1 MSLKSSF
8 LILAAFMIMV
18 LVGGS
23 AVIYFDGSKKIA
35 TDWERSGL
43 ELEKNL
49 VLVDYISLA
58 KSISLSSNRE
68 SKNLDE
74 LIVKIK
80 KKEALLKNH
89 LQINNLSFEI
99 LNKSYNKI
107 IALQNDIKSN
117 QQKLKKIKKKAS
129 SSWEQIENELSST
142 IVEKMKGEKEFLPG
156 VKSALTTWGED
167 ISFFEKIKNTIDV
180 SVIDNNEYSETK
192 KLVNFSRWLIDKKNN
207 NTLLDKK
214 VYDEALK
221 KILNLESHKG
231 IRDNLKANLQKYYEH
246 NLKVITLE
254 QSLASKKTS
263 LNNEQIKVIDFI
275 NKELVPSWQKV
286 NMNDH
291 YQELLKSNEKHS
303 DVLLSMSFVILL
315 VMILMGMLF
324 FSIFPKLELLEKK
337 AKRVAEGDYSIGH
350 DSYPRNELGTV
361 LKSFDSMSEKI
372 AHSLKKQKEMESEKV
387 RLISEIN
394 NSRKLTE
401 LGEFSAKMAH
411 ELKNPISILS
421 FCLSDAKEGVEN
433 GDDNKALDELG
444 KSLQTLERLKII
456 ASKLGA
462 KSSISV
468 ASSVNVKSLCNEFC
482 DMYESLLSKEGI
494 TLSNKFYDE
503 EIDESI
509 HVSKIEVMSALSN
522 LMDNAI
528 EFLKNNR
535 EYKQEIIFEV
545 TRKDNMIIFK
555 VENNGPILEDGNKL
569 FQKFYSE
576 KSGELRGLGLVIARD
591 IVREFDG
598 DILYVHKD
606 EQNIFQINIPLS
618 QA

>member
-1 MSLKSSF
+1 
-8 LILAAFMIMV
+8 MIMV
-18 LVGGS
+18 LIGGS
-23 AVIYFDGSKKIA
+23 AVIYFDGSRKIA
-35 TDWERSGL
+35 LEWERSSQD
-43 ELEKNL
+43 LEKNL

-58 KSISLSSNRE
+58 KSISLLSNRE
-68 SKNLDE
+68 SKELEE
-74 LIVKIK
+74 LIAKIK
-80 KKEALLKNH
+80 EKEAILKNY
-89 LQINNLSFEI
+89 LQINNLSFEY
-99 LNKSYNKI
+99 LNNSYNKI
-107 IALQNDIKSN
+107 ISLQNNIKSN
-117 QQKLKKIKKKAS
+117 QKELKNIKRQAS
-129 SSWEQIENELSST
+129 SSWEQIENDLSST
-142 IVEKMKGEKEFLPG
+142 IVEKMKGEKDFLPG
-156 VKSALTTWGED
+156 VKAALTTWAED
-167 ISFFEKIKNTIDV
+167 ISFLEKIKNTIDV
-180 SVIDNNEYSETK
+180 SVVDNSKYSATK

-207 NTLLDKK
+207 NSLLIKKVFNEAIKKVVMLESDKK
-214 VYDEALK
+214 TKDKLQTNLK
-221 KILNLESHKG
+221 KYYDQNLLMTK
-231 IRDNLKANLQKYYEH
+231 
-246 NLKVITLE
+246 LE
-254 QSLASKKTS
+254 RTLASKRDS
-263 LNNEQIKVIDFI
+263 LNEEQYKVIDFI

-286 NMNDH
+286 TMNDH
-291 YQELLKSNEKHS
+291 YQELLKSSEKHS
-303 DVLLSMSFVILL
+303 DVLISMSCMIIL

-372 AHSLKKQKEMESEKV
+372 GQSLKKQKEMESEKV
-387 RLISEIN
+387 RLINEIN

-444 KSLQTLERLKII
+444 KSMQTLERLKVI

-462 KSSISV
+462 KSSINV

-494 TLSNKFYDE
+494 TLNNKFYDE

-528 EFLKNNR
+528 EFLKTNR
-535 EYKQEIIFEV
+535 EYRQEIIFEV
-545 TRKDNMIIFK
+545 ARKENMIIFK
-555 VENNGPILEDGNKL
+555 VKNNGPILEDGNKL

-598 DILYVHKD
+598 DILYIHKD
-606 EQNIFQINIPLS
+606 EQNIFQINIPLMT
-618 QA
+618 